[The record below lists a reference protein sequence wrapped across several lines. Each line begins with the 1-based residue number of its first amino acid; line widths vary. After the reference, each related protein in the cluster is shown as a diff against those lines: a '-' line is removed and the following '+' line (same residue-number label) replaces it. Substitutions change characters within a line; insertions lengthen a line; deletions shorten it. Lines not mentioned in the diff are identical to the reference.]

1 MRRYA
6 MSAVKERILGA
17 VTVINEND
25 AQTLWNLII
34 QTFGTNWENI
44 EEVSPDDWDLKM
56 LQEIKTNPECQ
67 EFVSKDEAM
76 KKLGLV

>member
-1 MRRYA
+1 
-6 MSAVKERILGA
+6 MSTVKDRILGA
-17 VTVINEND
+17 VTAMNEND

-34 QTFGTNWENI
+34 QTFGTNWENV
-44 EEVSPDDWDLKM
+44 EEVSSDNWDLKM

-67 EFVSKDEAM
+67 EFVSEDEAM